1 MGRKTK
7 KQAGSIGHSGFLL
20 SNPLSFVHR
29 LASLVLCFCFCS
41 AGCTTLNTA
50 TGRREF
56 IFISTDTEIS
66 MGQSFDAQLRKQYP
80 ISKDTSKTARL
91 QRIGLRVA
99 QVSDRQDYEY
109 HFVLVSKDELNA
121 FTTPGG
127 YIYFFEGLYDKM
139 SSDDEIASVLA
150 HEVGHCAARHT
161 VKKFQAALGYD
172 FVARLVLSSIS
183 SDTAR
188 QLASIGGGVIANVAM
203 SAYGR
208 QDEYEAD
215 KLGIKYMRLA
225 GYNPDAMIHTFE
237 ILKMNSKG
245 PEVPTILRTHPHLED
260 RIKAAE
266 KEIREPQAQY

>member
-1 MGRKTK
+1 MFLPETIRKSTCY
-7 KQAGSIGHSGFLL
+7 LL
-20 SNPLSFVHR
+20 
-29 LASLVLCFCFCS
+29 LAAHCLLMSSLT
-41 AGCTTLNTA
+41 GCATYNTA

-56 IFISTDTEIS
+56 IFISTDAEVN
-66 MGQSFDAQLRKQYP
+66 MGQSFDAQLRKQYAV
-80 ISKDTSKTARL
+80 SNDKVKAARL
-91 QRIGLRVA
+91 QRIGNRLA

-109 HFVLVSKDELNA
+109 HFYLVAKNEMNA

-139 SSDDEIASVLA
+139 SSDDEIAAVLA
-150 HEVGHCAARHT
+150 HEIGHCAARHT

-172 FVARLVLSSIS
+172 FVARLVLNSIA

-188 QLASIGGGVIANVAM
+188 QLASIGGGLIANVAM

-225 GYNPDAMIHTFE
+225 GYNLDAMIRTFE
-237 ILKMNSKG
+237 ILKSNSKG
-245 PEVPTILRTHPHLED
+245 PDVPTILRTHPHLDD
-260 RIKAAE
+260 RIKAIE
-266 KEIREPQAQY
+266 KEIREPQDKY